1 MREAGSHIA
10 DDRRSDAYC
19 RGNLTRRASPYYIK
33 SKGMLD
39 GTYVRISGTTRPVE
53 GNMLKELILEG
64 QNKYYDCRPYNGL
77 SVTDEEIVKI

>member
-1 MREAGSHIA
+1 
-10 DDRRSDAYC
+10 
-19 RGNLTRRASPYYIK
+19 
-33 SKGMLD
+33 MLD